1 MDFFLIA
8 ELVINGVFVGL
19 MYALVSLGIV
29 LIYKTSGLVNLA
41 QGALAMTGAYITW
54 MVGNYFGMPIWVSI
68 PAAVVLMFFG
78 GVFIERSAL
87 RRMIGQPVIM
97 AIMLTLGIEIAL
109 RGLLPGVFGA
119 AVKKLDIGV
128 SPAPLFVGDIL
139 MNQSI
144 MIGGVVSLALILSS
158 LAFFN
163 SRYGIVMRAVAD
175 DQTASWSVGIRV
187 EKAIAVAWGLAAV
200 SATGAGI
207 LWGATQGV
215 DWSLSLL
222 LIKALAIAI
231 LGGLDSIPGVILAG
245 LIVGVA
251 ESMATGLID
260 PVVQASTRDI
270 VASVI
275 ILATLLFKPHG
286 LFGHEHI
293 ERV

>member
-97 AIMLTLGIEIAL
+97 AIMLTLGIELAL

-119 AVKKLDIGV
+119 GRRGDDVMLRDGDVIWVERQAQIYLYGEVQRPGAVRMERD
-128 SPAPLFVGDIL
+128 
-139 MNQSI
+139 MT
-144 MIGGVVSLALILSS
+144 
-158 LAFFN
+158 
-163 SRYGIVMRAVAD
+163 VM
-175 DQTASWSVGIRV
+175 Q
-187 EKAIAVAWGLAAV
+187 
-200 SATGAGI
+200 
-207 LWGATQGV
+207 
-215 DWSLSLL
+215 
-222 LIKALAIAI
+222 ALATV
-231 LGGLDSIPGVILAG
+231 GGLNQRGTEKG
-245 LIVGVA
+245 LRIHRRNPT
-251 ESMATGLID
+251 TGQVQTLEPKMTDI
-260 PVVQASTRDI
+260 VQANDVVFVRES
-270 VASVI
+270 
-275 ILATLLFKPHG
+275 LF
-286 LFGHEHI
+286 
-293 ERV
+293 